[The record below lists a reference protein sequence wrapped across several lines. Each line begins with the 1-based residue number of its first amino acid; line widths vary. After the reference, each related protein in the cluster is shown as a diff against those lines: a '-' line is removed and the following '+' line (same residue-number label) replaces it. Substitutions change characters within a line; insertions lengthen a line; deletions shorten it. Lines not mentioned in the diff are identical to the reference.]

1 MSGRQYTKH
10 YTERPSPPFPANMNC
25 GKTKIGNDGRY
36 WTSVAASNGVCRW
49 VPGGKVAVRKRRT
62 ASKPKRSGSKPM
74 AKRSRSKSMTKRAA
88 SKPKAKAVKRRSVS
102 AKRSSR
108 SASPCPRG
116 KKVIHRKAYTRSDGL
131 RVKATN
137 YCRKK

>member
-25 GKTKIGNDGRY
+25 GKTKLGNDGRY

-74 AKRSRSKSMTKRAA
+74 AKRSASKPKRSA
-88 SKPKAKAVKRRSVS
+88 SKPKAKAMKR
-102 AKRSSR
+102 SR